1 METCSRPLED
11 SDANEKKTTHPMR
24 HAHLWDS
31 STKSEV
37 GDSFVNVLFR
47 SRQATEKK
55 EIGQPDFLRF
65 EFFYPLRDWQV
76 TD

>member
-11 SDANEKKTTHPMR
+11 SDANENKTIHPMR

-55 EIGQPDFLRF
+55 RADSRIFCVSNFFISSAIGK
-65 EFFYPLRDWQV
+65 
-76 TD
+76 